1 MRQAFLFFICV
12 LLFVPEVTAL
22 PRFALR
28 GGSSQCIDCH
38 VNPTGGAMRNRGGW
52 SFGKTVLPMYP
63 TDREFKMSNSIGENI
78 QFGLDFRGQY
88 LGVFTDSTAKTDFQK
103 MTGSIYTNVDF
114 AENISAFA
122 RYDFIWGIWE
132 AYAIARIL
140 PNGGY
145 LKGGTFQPNYGIRL
159 DDHTAYTRG
168 GDLGILFS
176 TGQRQGLI
184 YEPRYVET
192 GIEAGAYISDFAL
205 LTASVGNPRS
215 QQFVTEPTYTVNLQ
229 ITRSIGE
236 NFSFM
241 FGSSAAIF
249 RMQRLNANFQQEFPQ
264 VKMYGGYAGFSIG
277 EFVLL
282 GEYDI
287 SQDYLKK
294 DSSASAMMIEASY
307 KIVDGLEAVVR
318 YDRFDRNTKVEKDE
332 LQRFVIGFE
341 FVPYS
346 FVEVR
351 PQFRIQLEEP
361 AVQNNSFVVQFH
373 LYY

>member
-168 GDLGILFS
+168 GDLGVLFS
-176 TGQRQGLI
+176 TGQR
-184 YEPRYVET
+184 
-192 GIEAGAYISDFAL
+192 
-205 LTASVGNPRS
+205 N
-215 QQFVTEPTYTVNLQ
+215 
-229 ITRSIGE
+229 
-236 NFSFM
+236 
-241 FGSSAAIF
+241 
-249 RMQRLNANFQQEFPQ
+249 
-264 VKMYGGYAGFSIG
+264 
-277 EFVLL
+277 
-282 GEYDI
+282 
-287 SQDYLKK
+287 
-294 DSSASAMMIEASY
+294 
-307 KIVDGLEAVVR
+307 
-318 YDRFDRNTKVEKDE
+318 
-332 LQRFVIGFE
+332 
-341 FVPYS
+341 
-346 FVEVR
+346 
-351 PQFRIQLEEP
+351 
-361 AVQNNSFVVQFH
+361 
-373 LYY
+373 